1 MRVSVLRSSSRRST
15 SGLAVRG
22 MIAGA
27 ALCLASLVAQAAP
40 PPDRQEPRTV
50 VIDLADLARG
60 MDALSA
66 KAGETVRFVLHN
78 SGDVMHDFTIGTA
91 ARQEGR
97 KALIAVLTDG
107 EPLGGENGGYIALD
121 TPNAVL
127 VMPGEIKELTWTFT
141 ETADV
146 QFGNNLPARLGG
158 GVRGAFKFENIDPH
172 AHPKTIAH
180 SGSKLANAPP
190 DNQPVAYQP
199 NLGLSDKRLEVPAA
213 DKVVRPDPK
222 LTLAVPPPFPK
233 EKPALAKPRAVTLI
247 TPPAFPRT
255 KPFNARSNP
264 ARPAPDIQNGKPAAK
279 VARKKKKQKRLD
291 PQVVR
296 TKNDGVCR
304 QTVLPAG
311 SENIITSI
319 YVCD

>member
-1 MRVSVLRSSSRRST
+1 MVC
-15 SGLAVRG
+15 G

-27 ALCLASLVAQAAP
+27 ALCLASTIAHAAP
-40 PPDRQEPRTV
+40 PPDRQAPRTV
-50 VIDLADLARG
+50 VIDLADLAHG
-60 MDALSA
+60 MAPLSA
-66 KAGETVRFVLHN
+66 KSGETVRFVLHN

-121 TPNAVL
+121 TPNTVL

-146 QFGNNLPARLGG
+146 QFGNNLPAHLGG
-158 GVRGAFKFENIDPH
+158 GVRGAFTFEHADPH

-180 SGSKLANAPP
+180 TGSKLADAPP

-213 DKVVRPDPK
+213 DKVVQPDPK

-233 EKPALAKPRAVTLI
+233 EKPARVTPRAVTLI
-247 TPPAFPRT
+247 TPPALPRT
-255 KPFNARSNP
+255 KPLDARSNP
-264 ARPAPDIQNGKPAAK
+264 ARPAPEIQDRKPAAK
-279 VARKKKKQKRLD
+279 IARKKKQKKKRLD